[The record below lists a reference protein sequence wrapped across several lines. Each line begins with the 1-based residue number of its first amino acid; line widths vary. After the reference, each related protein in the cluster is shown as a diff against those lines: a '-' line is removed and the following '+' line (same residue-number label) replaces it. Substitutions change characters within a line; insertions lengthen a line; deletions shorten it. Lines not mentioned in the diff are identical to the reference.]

1 MAGKREVA
9 FMKWL
14 TSLALHLAC
23 LVAIAPTAH
32 AAEAQKYA
40 VVSLIG
46 ESLTITTFQPTTG
59 SRLDTNIKETF
70 VMPDSQIDRAA
81 LLAAEGAIKK
91 VDPAATVVLLEVA
104 ALREMAEQRRL
115 LDGEQF
121 VAPQDLGLALKDAAA
136 THLFLI
142 TKHRAEAAL
151 QAQRSKLGSG
161 PLQGLGFYVD
171 NQKRTRRS
179 DTNESGQ
186 GFLAPYAY
194 FKVSLIDLASSKLIK
209 QHVVTA
215 TTTLSAAR
223 NANGIDAWGVLTT
236 AQKIKMLVNFIQRE
250 MPVAAEKVMAP

>member
-1 MAGKREVA
+1 VSFIKLFVS
-9 FMKWL
+9 F
-14 TSLALHLAC
+14 ALHLA
-23 LVAIAPTAH
+23 LLGAMANAAH

-81 LLAAEGAIKK
+81 LLAADGAIKK
-91 VDPAATVVLLEVA
+91 VEPAATVVLLELA
-104 ALREMAEQRRL
+104 TLREMAEQRRL
-115 LDGEQF
+115 LDGDRF
-121 VAPQDLGLALKDAAA
+121 VAPQDLGAALKDTAA

-151 QAQRSKLGSG
+151 KAERTKLGSG

-171 NQKRTRRS
+171 NQKRMRRS
-179 DTNESGQ
+179 DTGESGQ

-223 NANGIDAWGVLTT
+223 NVDGGDAWGVLTT
-236 AQKIKMLVNFIQRE
+236 AQKITMLVNFIKRE
-250 MPVAAEKVMAP
+250 MPAAAEKVMAP